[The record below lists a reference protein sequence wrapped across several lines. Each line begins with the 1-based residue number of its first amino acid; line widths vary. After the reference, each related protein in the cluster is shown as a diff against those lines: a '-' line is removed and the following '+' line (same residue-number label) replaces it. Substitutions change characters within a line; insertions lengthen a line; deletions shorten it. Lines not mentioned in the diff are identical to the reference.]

1 MDGAAPGQ
9 QNGSLMS
16 ASSPG
21 ADEAFDARYER
32 FQNVS
37 RTLNQVSRELG
48 PALHLDAVL
57 GIVIH
62 AMRSLVP
69 FSASSIALAGDDGLR
84 VVAAD
89 PPPPVE
95 VQRLRLSLGHGI
107 AGRVVATGESVLSAD
122 IGDDEWVEPELAGL
136 GEAAGVVS
144 VLAVPLVCLGDVIGA
159 IQVTADTPA
168 AFGDDDRLLL
178 EALATQVAGAIESA
192 RRYEMVAELEVL
204 KSDFI
209 ARVSHELRT
218 PITIVAG
225 FVSTLLQHDDELRPA
240 ERRQMLERI
249 DTATARL
256 SGLIDELLMLARLEA
271 GVVAAQVEPVSLQ
284 AVLDDVRRQ
293 SRQPDDVVVIAPAA
307 DVQQHT
313 DRALLARALGF
324 LVDNALKYAG
334 SCRLVLGDDGAIE
347 VIDHGPGI
355 PAGERS
361 HMFERFT
368 RSNQHTN
375 VPGMGLG
382 LPMARTLL
390 AAAGADLV
398 VEEPDAGVGTRMVVR
413 FW

>member
-1 MDGAAPGQ
+1 
-9 QNGSLMS
+9 MS
-16 ASSPG
+16 ASSP
-21 ADEAFDARYER
+21 APDEAFQTRYER

-37 RTLNQVSRELG
+37 RTLNQVSREIG

-57 GIVIH
+57 EIVLN

-69 FSASSIALAGDDGLR
+69 FTGASISLAGDDGLR

-89 PPPPVE
+89 PPPTDA
-95 VQRLRLSLGHGI
+95 QHLRIPLGEGI
-107 AGRVVATGESVLSAD
+107 TGRVVATGESMVSAD
-122 IGDDEWVEPELAGL
+122 VRTDERLHHDGSDFGD
-136 GEAAGVVS
+136 AAVAA
-144 VLAVPLVCLGDVIGA
+144 LAVPLVCLGDVIGA
-159 IQVTADTPA
+159 IEVTADR
-168 AFGDDDRLLL
+168 AFTFADDDRLLL

-225 FVSTLLQHDDELRPA
+225 FVATLLQHDDDLKPD

-249 DTATARL
+249 DSATARL

-293 SRQPDDVVVIAPAA
+293 SRRPEDVTVEAPATA
-307 DVQQHT
+307 VQQQT
-313 DRALLARALGF
+313 DAALLARALGF

-334 SCRLVLGDDGAIE
+334 SCRLVLDDDGAIE
-347 VIDHGPGI
+347 VIDRGPGI
-355 PAGERS
+355 PAAERS
-361 HMFERFT
+361 HVFERFTRSHVFERFT

-390 AAAGADLV
+390 SAAGADLV
-398 VEEPDAGVGTRMVVR
+398 VEEPAAGVGTRMVVR